1 MNRQA
6 IRNFLP
12 AIILF
17 IILNSG
23 ILVLTKKLEGWGF
36 DPVVMTAGNLILF
49 ATILISYLMRVKALQ
64 TKNNY
69 AFFRLVYGS
78 FIIKLIFLAAAAFI
92 YIMVMKKNVNKPGL
106 FFCMGLYLLYTF
118 IEVNTLMKISKPKT
132 NA

>member
-6 IRNFLP
+6 ISNFLP

-17 IILNSG
+17 IIVNSG
-23 ILVLTKKLEGWGF
+23 FLVLTKKLEAWGI
-36 DPVVMTAGNLILF
+36 DPEVMIVGNLILF
-49 ATILISYLMRVKALQ
+49 ATILISYLMSVKALQ
-64 TKNNY
+64 TKNNH

-92 YIMVMKKNVNKPGL
+92 YIMVMKKDVNKPGL
-106 FFCMGLYLLYTF
+106 FFCMGLYFLYTF
-118 IEVNTLMKISKPKT
+118 IEVNRLMKISKPKT